1 MTICHFCDDKKSKTV
16 CKNCFNEMIYRTEV
30 IKEYGLDET
39 HLKDIFCISFENRRY
54 NRIIC
59 YKYHKDDLDKLL
71 NKIIKSLP
79 DSNKQKKKLIE
90 KQRKRQEKFD
100 KYKKLNDKKNKIEE
114 YINIAL
120 KKLDQK
126 YVNNYTTCIERLIE
140 EYLESTSSISDI
152 VFGICSE
159 INKRIEYEKN
169 EEQKIL
175 NIKKLKKN
183 IDKIIKTNSK
193 YKKYSKYIIE
203 NSYYDDYINSIIN
216 LEQFHEYTKSI
227 IQKHEKLDKLIDKKI
242 KEKVYNTYAKDS
254 YIYQRVFYIDKYE
267 PEHNDL
273 NYIFEKIREYVNEK
287 KNDDNKKNKEV
298 ELIDIIQKKYSK
310 YSEYIEN
317 KKIYNDFINSKISTK
332 EFDTHMKL
340 LINRETKIYK
350 LIEKKIEKKYIEI
363 SKNSYIVKE
372 FIEFN
377 SEEINDIIEKVIELI
392 TIYKEHEHD
401 NENIINL
408 DINDQQQYKL
418 ILKYNNK
425 YMNDNNY
432 KSFTSNN
439 PPGSGDLDSSEKR
452 LISASLYDF
461 NLNPNK
467 QYIKIPR
474 INLEYIFFVDNKC
487 DILKLK
493 TIKIKKDEHNITYI
507 IMK

>member
-1 MTICHFCDDKKSKTV
+1 MTICHFCDNKKSEKV
-16 CKNCFNEMIYRTEV
+16 CKNCFNEMIYKTEV
-30 IKEYGLDET
+30 IKEYGFDET

-71 NKIIKSLP
+71 NKIINSLS

-90 KQRKRQEKFD
+90 KQRMRQEKSD
-100 KYKKLNDKKNKIEE
+100 KYKKLNDKRNKIEE

-126 YVNNYTTCIERLIE
+126 YVNNYTTCVEELIE

-159 INKRIEYEKN
+159 INKQIENEKK
-169 EEQKIL
+169 EEKKIL
-175 NIKKLKKN
+175 EKERRIKEIN
-183 IDKIIKTNSK
+183 KIIKTNSK

-203 NSYYDDYINSIIN
+203 NDYYDDYIDSIIN

-227 IQKHEKLDKLIDKKI
+227 IQKHEKIDKMIDKKI
-242 KEKVYNTYAKDS
+242 KEKVYNTYAKKS
-254 YIYQRVFYIDKYE
+254 SIYQNVFYISEYF
-267 PEHNDL
+267 PERNDI
-273 NYIFEKIREYVNEK
+273 NYLFEKIMEYVNEK

-317 KKIYNDFINSKISTK
+317 KKIYDDFINSKISTK
-332 EFDTHMKL
+332 ELNTHMKL

-350 LIEKKIEKKYIEI
+350 LIEKKIEKQYIEI
-363 SKNSYIVKE
+363 SKNLYIVKE

-392 TIYKEHEHD
+392 TI
-401 NENIINL
+401 
-408 DINDQQQYKL
+408 
-418 ILKYNNK
+418 
-425 YMNDNNY
+425 
-432 KSFTSNN
+432 
-439 PPGSGDLDSSEKR
+439 
-452 LISASLYDF
+452 
-461 NLNPNK
+461 
-467 QYIKIPR
+467 
-474 INLEYIFFVDNKC
+474 
-487 DILKLK
+487 
-493 TIKIKKDEHNITYI
+493 
-507 IMK
+507 